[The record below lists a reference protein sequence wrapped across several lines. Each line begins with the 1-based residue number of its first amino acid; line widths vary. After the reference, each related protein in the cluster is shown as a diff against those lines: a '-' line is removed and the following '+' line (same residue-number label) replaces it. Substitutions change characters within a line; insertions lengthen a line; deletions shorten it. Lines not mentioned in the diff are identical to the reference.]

1 MPDIAAKE
9 EKSSGNWLPAF
20 LHPPAPAPRIE
31 DPQEIS
37 HSFAHYR
44 PRILVWSTVGYGT
57 FYFVRKNI
65 SVALPIMQSQLGITK
80 ASLGMILTLHG
91 LIYGVSK
98 FLGGVAA
105 DRANARMFMALSLI
119 ASAVV
124 NVFFGLSSTLLFFSA
139 FWILNGII
147 QGMGYPPCA
156 RLLTHWFSPRE
167 LATKM
172 SWWNTSHS
180 VGSVGILI
188 LCGYLINH
196 FHDWRICFFVPSFIA
211 VAVAIM
217 LLAYLRDT
225 PESVGLPEVEGSH
238 IAGGDTAPESN
249 AEFAQFLRRQVFS
262 NKYIWIASMANF
274 FVYTIRLSFFD
285 WGTSFLKEVKGIQ
298 IVGAV
303 WMLAAFELAG
313 LAGMI
318 LTGYLTDRVF
328 RGRAAPLSLICML
341 LCGVAIFFF
350 WKAPA
355 HMVWLNTAMLMSV
368 GFFVYG
374 PQALVAVIVANLA
387 TKRAAATAVG
397 LTSIFGY
404 ASTTLSGWGVGLLV
418 QHYKSWSP
426 AFVCLLGI
434 AFAGAVL
441 FALAL
446 PAKADG
452 YGDQAIST

>member
-9 EKSSGNWLPAF
+9 ETGSGNWLPAF
-20 LHPPAPAPRIE
+20 LRPPPAAPRIE
-31 DPQEIS
+31 DPQQIND
-37 HSFAHYR
+37 SFAHYR
-44 PRILVWSTVGYGT
+44 PRILLWSTVGYGT

-65 SVALPIMQSQLGITK
+65 SVALPMMQSQLGISK

-124 NVFFGLSSTLLFFSA
+124 NVFFGLSSTLIFFSA

-180 VGSVGILI
+180 VGSVGILL

-196 FHDWRICFFVPSFIA
+196 FHDWRICFFVPALIA
-211 VAVAIM
+211 IAVAIM

-249 AEFAQFLRRQVFS
+249 AEFARFLRRQVFS

-355 HMVWLNTAMLMSV
+355 HMVWLNTTMLMSV

-418 QHYKSWSP
+418 EHHGWSP
-426 AFVCLLGI
+426 AFVCLIGVAL
-434 AFAGAVL
+434 AGAIL
-441 FALAL
+441 FSMAL

-452 YGDQAIST
+452 YGDQAVST